1 MFAFDLDDA
10 RDADLVVGQDV
21 FVGEQHPFGFARRA
35 GGVDQGG
42 HIVFTY
48 LGGAPVH
55 RFLQG
60 RVVAFAQEVFQRG
73 KVSRRVEDVDALQ
86 GVHLMADFIGF
97 GVEVLAGHKAQAYRA
112 VLENIL
118 EIFLGQ
124 RRIDRDGDRSGF
136 GDGLVEHTP
145 FYAVGGDDA
154 HPVAFFDPGRY
165 QGARCPVDAFDVL
178 AGGNAFPFAACPVG
192 QRSIQIVPIPL
203 VNRNVEDSFYLI
215 QVVHKSSLV

>member
-1 MFAFDLDDA
+1 M
-10 RDADLVVGQDV
+10 
-21 FVGEQHPFGFARRA
+21 
-35 GGVDQGG
+35 
-42 HIVFTY
+42 
-48 LGGAPVH
+48 
-55 RFLQG
+55 
-60 RVVAFAQEVFQRG
+60 QEVFQRG
-73 KVSRRVEDVDALQ
+73 QVSCRVEEVDALQ

-118 EIFLGQ
+118 KIFLGQ

-145 FYAVGGDDA
+145 FYAVGGNDA
-154 HPVAFFDPGRY
+154 HPVAFFDPGSY
-165 QGARCPVDAFDVL
+165 QSPCCPVDAFDVL

-192 QRSIQIVPIPL
+192 KCGVQIVPIPL
-203 VNRNVEDSFYLI
+203 VNRDVEDSFYLV